1 MSFNATTATLSGT
14 PTTAGNYTFTI
25 KVASGGY
32 SDEVEVD
39 LVVLMPPPDISR
51 GLKAHFKLD
60 GNYTDSTGNLQPIV
74 PNGTT
79 FTSNQGGL
87 ANSSLAF
94 NTSQNARLKG
104 LGSVLTTNEFTF
116 SGWFYYDSA
125 INHPMEY
132 GFGFKQYGFSA
143 TAPDGSH
150 PEFRINNSG
159 NPYNGLQITLGGDGI
174 IRPGYNPGF
183 NKWFHVAISIRGNP
197 QKEWVLYLDGKK
209 VSNGTVEAP
218 NALQWPSD
226 LGLGGGI
233 EAGNFYWGT
242 PSSGRLDNLRFYNRV
257 ISAAEVDKIYKD
269 ELGVN
274 EMITVQGGTLP
285 AGSGLAGQTVATFQ
299 IGKYEVTWGEWKT
312 VRAWATANGYSD
324 LANIGVGTVDGQPV
338 QQVNWF
344 DVVKWCNAKSEMEG
358 LVPVYHVTG
367 DVILPNQPRNIYRNG
382 SWNTQPGVI
391 PLTGVGILSTANGYR
406 LPIEKEWE
414 WAARGGVLSK
424 GYSHSGG
431 NDGNSVAWTLE
442 NSSGAPKVVGTK
454 PANELGI
461 YDMSGNMWEWCA
473 DFVDFS
479 NRRIRGGSWANGPS
493 ICTVSVREQF
503 NPSSRN
509 NGGAA
514 IFGFRLARNAQ

>member
-1 MSFNATTATLSGT
+1 VE
-14 PTTAGNYTFTI
+14 TF
-25 KVASGGY
+25 
-32 SDEVEVD
+32 
-39 LVVLMPPPDISR
+39 
-51 GLKAHFKLD
+51 H
-60 GNYTDSTGNLQPIV
+60 
-74 PNGTT
+74 
-79 FTSNQGGL
+79 
-87 ANSSLAF
+87 
-94 NTSQNARLKG
+94 
-104 LGSVLTTNEFTF
+104 
-116 SGWFYYDSA
+116 
-125 INHPMEY
+125 
-132 GFGFKQYGFSA
+132 
-143 TAPDGSH
+143 
-150 PEFRINNSG
+150 
-159 NPYNGLQITLGGDGI
+159 
-174 IRPGYNPGF
+174 
-183 NKWFHVAISIRGNP
+183 
-197 QKEWVLYLDGKK
+197 
-209 VSNGTVEAP
+209 
-218 NALQWPSD
+218 
-226 LGLGGGI
+226 
-233 EAGNFYWGT
+233 
-242 PSSGRLDNLRFYNRV
+242 
-257 ISAAEVDKIYKD
+257 
-269 ELGVN
+269 
-274 EMITVQGGTLP
+274 
-285 AGSGLAGQTVATFQ
+285 

-509 NGGAA
+509 NGGSA